1 MGSYSILVPGIMA
14 ADNMDNLVKSAKS
27 AVAVERGN
35 IVSLGALSSTAGE
48 HEVFVAATPATASLE
63 TAIYYMVTEP
73 AVVVTDG
80 KYKGLT
86 DDESDFNVAIGKVFD
101 VSKPKIG
108 DEIILTDEGLAG
120 TKSSNT
126 FIIPADNTPKLTWGA
141 SATGVSLAYELIE
154 TTYVTVPSSTFYS
167 GRKTAYKFRC
177 VKAQ

>member
-1 MGSYSILVPGIMA
+1 MGSYAILVPGFMA
-14 ADNMDNLVKSAKS
+14 ADNTDSLVKSAKS

-35 IVSLGALSSTAGE
+35 IVSLGALSTVSGE
-48 HEVFVAATPATASLE
+48 HEVYVAATPATATLE

-86 DDESDFNVAIGKVFD
+86 DDESDFNIAIGKVFD

-108 DEIILTDEGLAG
+108 DEIILTSEGLGG

-126 FIIPADNTPKLTWGA
+126 FIIPANNSPKLTWGS
-141 SATGVSLAYELIE
+141 SATGVSLAYELKE
-154 TTYVTVPSSTFYS
+154 TTYVTVPAAEFYN
-167 GRKTAYKFRC
+167 GRKTAYKFIC

>member
-1 MGSYSILVPGIMA
+1 MAYSILVPGFLA
-14 ADNMDNLVKSAKS
+14 ADNTDSLVKSAKS
-27 AVAVERGN
+27 AVALERGN

-48 HEVFVAATPATASLE
+48 GEVYVAATPATATLE

-86 DDESDFNVAIGKVFD
+86 DDESLFNIAAGTVFSVA
-101 VSKPKIG
+101 KPKIG
-108 DEIILTDEGLAG
+108 DEITLSVDGIGG

-126 FIIPADNTPKLTWGA
+126 YIIPANNTAELTWG
-141 SATGVSLAYELIE
+141 SSTSGVSLAYELIE
-154 TTYVTVPSSTFYS
+154 TTYVKIPAAEFYN
-167 GRKTAYKFRC
+167 GRIVAYKFRC